1 MLFLFCYNG
10 PLCGDGRGEEIC
22 VPARRRLP
30 GGSQGNLPGLLEAPG
45 PRGAGRREGV
55 LRHGADGAAQCP
67 GHSPALRV
75 ALTHR
80 GLESDR
86 REEGTQVLAAG
97 TAQSSPV
104 PGDRAHPQV

>member
-1 MLFLFCYNG
+1 MRGQGRAGG
-10 PLCGDGRGEEIC
+10 P
-22 VPARRRLP
+22 
-30 GGSQGNLPGLLEAPG
+30 
-45 PRGAGRREGV
+45 
-55 LRHGADGAAQCP
+55 RHGAHGAAQCP
-67 GHSPALRV
+67 GHPPALRA
-75 ALTHR
+75 ALAHR